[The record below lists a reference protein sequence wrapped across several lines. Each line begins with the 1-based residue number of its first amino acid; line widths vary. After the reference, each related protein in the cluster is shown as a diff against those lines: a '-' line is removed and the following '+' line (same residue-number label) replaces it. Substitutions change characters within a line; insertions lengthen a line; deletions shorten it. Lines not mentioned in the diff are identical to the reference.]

1 MASRIA
7 PGQNPTGGDHNSHGN
22 DSFSPDKRVLIR
34 FCQQRQQLTHFFSL
48 FTYKCIGTC
57 RALNTNNYI
66 VFELFTYACHLMHAS
81 YTKRRKKTTVARS
94 AGMWGHACLCHW
106 QRSAAGSEDGNP
118 AHCSRNQSI
127 AMPSFDGFT
136 TPLSS
141 CVWNEALQHAK
152 DHVHT
157 WGMALPWHLLSR
169 TTSLETDPC
178 DV

>member
-81 YTKRRKKTTVARS
+81 YTKRRKKNNSSKISWHVGPCMPVSLTKIS
-94 AGMWGHACLCHW
+94 SW
-106 QRSAAGSEDGNP
+106 QRARMAIHLTAPGIK
-118 AHCSRNQSI
+118 AWRCLVSRFHHPFI
-127 AMPSFDGFT
+127 
-136 TPLSS
+136 LLRL
-141 CVWNEALQHAK
+141 ELLQHAK

-157 WGMALPWHLLSR
+157 WGMALP
-169 TTSLETDPC
+169 TSLETDPC